1 MEKGEAGRLGVDRL
15 LARWALE
22 QGIIERKEDGEYR
35 LIGTEREG
43 GAGGAGYY
51 SDGNGTPVQGRRS
64 DHGMID
70 DSLKGEGEGM
80 LIDG

>member
-22 QGIIERKEDGEYR
+22 ERIIERKEDGEYR

-43 GAGGAGYY
+43 GTGAGYY
-51 SDGNGTPVQGRRS
+51 SDGNGGVGLKKEPDENGK
-64 DHGMID
+64 GMEG
-70 DSLKGEGEGM
+70 DSM

>member
-1 MEKGEAGRLGVDRL
+1 MEKGEAGRLGVDKL

-35 LIGTEREG
+35 LVGTEREG
-43 GAGGAGYY
+43 GSGAGYY
-51 SDGNGTPVQGRRS
+51 SDGNGGVGPKRDIG
-64 DHGMID
+64 D
-70 DSLKGEGEGM
+70 DIKGEGDSM